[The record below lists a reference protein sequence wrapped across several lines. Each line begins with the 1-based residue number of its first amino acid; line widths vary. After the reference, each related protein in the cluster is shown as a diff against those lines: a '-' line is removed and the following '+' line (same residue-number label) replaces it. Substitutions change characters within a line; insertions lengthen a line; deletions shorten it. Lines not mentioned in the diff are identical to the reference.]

1 MPDTRPP
8 QSHPFPLPHARRA
21 EERLLQG
28 LETLGLDP
36 ALAPPLMA
44 YLGLLLR
51 WNRAYNLTAVRDPLD
66 MVTLHLLDSLAV
78 LPQVQGPRLLD
89 VGSGAGLP
97 GIPLALARPDW
108 AVTLLDAV
116 GKKVRF
122 LRQAALEL
130 GLGQL
135 EPVHARVETYRPQQG
150 FDTVISRAFAATGDF
165 VRLAGPL
172 CTPGGRLLAMKGRDA
187 DDAAAA
193 LPAGW
198 GVAATHPLRV
208 PGLPAARHLVEIR
221 RL

>member
-1 MPDTRPP
+1 M
-8 QSHPFPLPHARRA
+8 L
-21 EERLLQG
+21 EG
-28 LETLGLDP
+28 LDALGLDA

-51 WNRAYNLTAVRDPLD
+51 WNRAYNLTAVRDPVD

-78 LPQVQGPRLLD
+78 LPHVQGPRLLD

-97 GIPLALARPDW
+97 GIPLAIARPELRI
-108 AVTLLDAV
+108 TLLDAV
-116 GKKVRF
+116 AKKVRF

-130 GLGQL
+130 GLGHL
-135 EPVHARVETYRPQQG
+135 EPVHARVETYPGQQG
-150 FDTVISRAFAATGDF
+150 FDTVISRAFAATGTF

-172 CTPGGRLLAMKGRDA
+172 CAPGGRLLAMKGRDA
-187 DDAAAA
+187 DDDAAA

-221 RL
+221 TL